1 MVLDWMLL
9 FFKQLTTN
17 QYMDQQELYQQ
28 NWCSIVGG
36 VLDWMLF
43 FSKHWQLVSTWMMDR
58 IILKIT
64 QSRSGI
70 PLWEVFLIGC
80 YSFSNVQ
87 QPVSTWMMDS
97 IIPKTTQIRSGIPLW
112 EVLMDVILFQTSN
125 NYTVHEYHVR
135 ISCCVI
141 VVLCCCVV
149 VLLCCCVVVSVLLCC
164 CVVVMYFSP
173 RCIKMECGNSEKQ
186 AL

>member
-43 FSKHWQLVSTWMMDR
+43 FSKCWQLVSTWISENQIWKGSQSGSGVPLWEGFLIGCSSVSNICQLVSTWMMDS

-70 PLWEVFLIGC
+70 PLWERLLIG
-80 YSFSNVQ
+80 YSSVSNINTSVLSQ
-87 QPVSTWMMDS
+87 KWH
-97 IIPKTTQIRSGIPLW
+97 KA
-112 EVLMDVILFQTSN
+112 EVAFHCGRCSWLDVILFQM
-125 NYTVHEYHVR
+125 
-135 ISCCVI
+135 
-141 VVLCCCVV
+141 
-149 VLLCCCVVVSVLLCC
+149 SV
-164 CVVVMYFSP
+164 
-173 RCIKMECGNSEKQ
+173 N
-186 AL
+186 

>member
-17 QYMDQQELYQQ
+17 QYMDQGELYQQ

-58 IILKIT
+58 IILKII
-64 QSRSGI
+64 QSRSGV

-97 IIPKTTQIRSGIPLW
+97 IIPKTT
-112 EVLMDVILFQTSN
+112 VIKVKEHGKTEAEPVSN
-125 NYTVHEYHVR
+125 MLE
-135 ISCCVI
+135 
-141 VVLCCCVV
+141 
-149 VLLCCCVVVSVLLCC
+149 
-164 CVVVMYFSP
+164 
-173 RCIKMECGNSEKQ
+173 SEKLLKSVRLQ
-186 AL
+186 QWICCIQEVQMSRLRANRLAKGT